1 MTDAPDQKMSFLEH
15 LGELRKRILW
25 SAVAILVGLLI
36 ALGFAER
43 LMKFV
48 RRPFEAAIPGT
59 KLVFLTPTEAF
70 WVYMKVALIA
80 GVVLALPVV
89 LYQVWAF
96 VAPGLHVHEKRFAAP
111 FVIVGSLFF
120 LMGASFAQLVVIPF
134 AMRYLVA
141 TFPGPDLTPMI
152 SVGSYVDFVLKFTL
166 AFGAIF
172 ELPVAI
178 TLATRMGIV
187 TPQFLAKNRKYAILI
202 NFVVAA
208 ILTPTPDIFNQTLMA
223 GPMILLYELGIIS
236 ARVFGRRPKPAAAP
250 VPEAAPQPEA

>member
-1 MTDAPDQKMSFLEH
+1 MSDAVDQKMSFLEH

-25 SAVAILVGLLI
+25 SVVAVLVGLLI
-36 ALGFAER
+36 AFGFAER

-48 RRPFEAAIPGT
+48 RRPFEAAIPGA

-80 GVVLALPVV
+80 GIVLALPVI

-96 VAPGLHVHEKRFAAP
+96 VVPGLHKHEKRFAVP
-111 FVIVGSLFF
+111 FVFVGSLFF
-120 LMGASFAQLVVIPF
+120 LIGAAFAQLVVIPF
-134 AMRYLVA
+134 AMRFLVS
-141 TFPGPDLTPMI
+141 FPGPDLTPMI
-152 SVGSYVDFVLKFTL
+152 SVGSYVDFVLKFTV

-178 TLATRMGIV
+178 TLASRVGIV
-187 TPQFLAKNRKYAILI
+187 TPQFLAKNRKYAVLLT
-202 NFVVAA
+202 FVVAA
-208 ILTPTPDIFNQTLMA
+208 ILTPTPDVFNQSLMA

-236 ARVFGRRPKPAAAP
+236 ARIFGRRPKPAPAP
-250 VPEAAPQPEA
+250 VPEAAP

>member
-48 RRPFEAAIPGT
+48 RRPFEAAIPGA

-80 GVVLALPVV
+80 GCVLAMPVV
-89 LYQVWAF
+89 LYQIWMF
-96 VAPGLHVHEKRFAAP
+96 IAPGLHAHERRFALP
-111 FVIVGSLFF
+111 FVIIGSVFF
-120 LMGASFAQLVVIPF
+120 LLGATFAQLVVIPF
-134 AMRYLVA
+134 AMRFLVA
-141 TFPGPDLTPMI
+141 FPGPDLTPMI
-152 SVGSYVDFVLKFTL
+152 SIGSYVDFVLKFTL

-178 TLATRMGIV
+178 TLAARMGIV

-202 NFVVAA
+202 NFILAA
-208 ILTPTPDIFNQTLMA
+208 ILTPTPDIFNQALMA
-223 GPMILLYELGIIS
+223 GPLILLYELGIIS
-236 ARVFGRRPKPAAAP
+236 ARIFGRRPKPAAEA
-250 VPEAAPQPEA
+250 VPEAVP

>member
-1 MTDAPDQKMSFLEH
+1 MTDPADQKMSFLEH

-25 SAVAILVGLLI
+25 SLVAVLVGLGI
-36 ALGFAER
+36 ALNFTER

-48 RRPFEAAIPGT
+48 RRPFDAAIPGT

-80 GVVLALPVV
+80 GCVLALPVV

-96 VAPGLHVHEKRFAAP
+96 VVPGLHRHEKRFAAP

-134 AMRYLVA
+134 AMRFLV
-141 TFPGPDLTPMI
+141 TFPGADLTPMI
-152 SVGSYVDFVLKFTL
+152 SIGSYVDFVLKFTL

-178 TLATRMGIV
+178 TLAARMGLV
-187 TPQFLAKNRKYAILI
+187 TPQFLSKNRKYAILI
-202 NFVVAA
+202 NFILAA

-223 GPMILLYELGIIS
+223 GPMVLLYELGIIS
-236 ARVFGRRPKPAAAP
+236 ARIFGRRPTPVPAP
-250 VPEAAPQPEA
+250 VAEAAP